1 MCTPPFLVDVG
12 FMTNEGEVLLSHL
25 TCCRVDKNTYLGR
38 KEERKEKKGRRGKER
53 GEDKEGRGEEKGREE
68 GGRKGGGRGEEEGVC
83 GCEVVGGI

>member
-25 TCCRVDKNTYLGR
+25 TCYRVDKNTYLGR
-38 KEERKEKKGRRGKER
+38 REERKEKEGRRGKER
-53 GEDKEGRGEEKGREE
+53 GEDK
-68 GGRKGGGRGEEEGVC
+68 GGRGEEEGVC